1 MFFADFDDQ
10 VGRRGNTAQALAR
23 WCYLVASSEVRDV
36 LHLEMRPASYRLI
49 RMATEIT
56 SNLCEFFVVL
66 DSFVATN
73 LR

>member
-1 MFFADFDDQ
+1 MFFADFDDHG
-10 VGRRGNTAQALAR
+10 GRRGNTAQALAR
-23 WCYLVASSEVRDV
+23 WRYLVASSEVWDV
-36 LHLEMRPASYRLI
+36 LHLEMLPASYHLI